1 MNLEKRNC
9 SPAIS
14 LFLYYERVL
23 LMKYGKYDNMYDKI
37 PVKVGGNMKKSS
49 LKIKL
54 LRIFVVT
61 LTVPIILFSVFM
73 SYNTF
78 KMLKRSTENLMIINM
93 KQMDDNI
100 RLLIDSYEDLLYQ
113 VYTDDEMVM
122 WLDKLNSDRDV
133 YVTVGQIRRYLQGLL
148 NTKDY
153 IRAITV
159 ISRDGKVITYDRMT
173 SATYE
178 SSWLNHFSMTKEEVY
193 EEVSSDN
200 AIHMFPTEYATKFAG
215 EEYYLFHLAHR
226 IIDYKDLNKENGIV
240 ILSLDEDL
248 LNSVL
253 QMEQV
258 EMHHTFL
265 VNEKFQIISALEK
278 EMIGKKIDNNKRN
291 ISDRV
296 KIYKEFLSENF
307 EYDAFYMS
315 FNYYHDELY
324 GWDIVNVTDQSSFM
338 EEIIGKIGLIIAVG
352 IILLFMDILLVGRLL
367 GELADSVKHIVI
379 KMKEVEGGDLS
390 IRIPLEER
398 MPMEIEMI
406 AEQFNGTLERLGT
419 ALEGQKKAEIKA
431 LEAQINPHFLYNTL
445 DTINWMAIEKEE
457 YDISNMISALA
468 NILRYAISNY
478 SEKVEVRNEVD
489 WLRQYIF
496 LQQYRFKHK
505 FVYRLDV
512 EEDVMHYRIHKLMF
526 QPFVE
531 NAIIHGFDKG
541 QSCYL
546 LEIMAQK
553 TDDKLKVIIRDNG
566 KGMPE
571 EIVDKVNA
579 GLPVGGEGKDHI
591 GIDNAISRLH
601 MYCKAREKVQIKSK
615 AGKGTEITLWIPL
628 E

>member
-1 MNLEKRNC
+1 
-9 SPAIS
+9 
-14 LFLYYERVL
+14 
-23 LMKYGKYDNMYDKI
+23 
-37 PVKVGGNMKKSS
+37 MKKSS
-49 LKIKL
+49 LKVKL

-73 SYNTF
+73 SYHTF
-78 KMLKRSTENLMIINM
+78 TMLKRSTENLMMINM

-100 RLLIDSYEDLLYQ
+100 RLLIDSYKDLLYQ
-113 VYTDDEMVM
+113 VYTDDEMVL
-122 WLDKLNSDRDV
+122 WLDKLNEGRDV
-133 YVTVGQIRRYLQGLL
+133 YVTVGQVRRYLQGLL

-159 ISRDGKVITYDRMT
+159 ISRDGKVITYDRTT

-193 EEVSSDN
+193 LEVSADN
-200 AIHMFPTEYATKFAG
+200 ATHMFPTEYATKFAG

-240 ILSLDEDL
+240 ILSLDEEL

-253 QMEQV
+253 QTEQEEV
-258 EMHHTFL
+258 HHTL
-265 VNEKFQIISALEK
+265 LINEEFQIISAQEK
-278 EMIGKKIDNNKRN
+278 EMIGKKIDVDKGD
-291 ISDRV
+291 ISERAD
-296 KIYKEFLSENF
+296 IYQDYLAENF
-307 EYDAFYMS
+307 GYDAFYMS
-315 FNYYHDELY
+315 FNQYHDDLY
-324 GWDIVNVTDQSSFM
+324 HWDIVNVTDQSSFM
-338 EEIIGKIGLIIAVG
+338 KEIIGKIGLIIAVG
-352 IILLFMDILLVGRLL
+352 VILLFVDILLVGKLL
-367 GELADSVKHIVI
+367 GELTDSVKHVVI
-379 KMKEVEGGDLS
+379 KMKETEGGDLS
-390 IRIPLEER
+390 VRIPLEER
-398 MPMEIEMI
+398 MPLEIETI
-406 AEQFNGTLERLGT
+406 AGQFNGTLRRLGT

-468 NILRYAISNY
+468 SILRYAVSNY
-478 SEKVEVRNEVD
+478 SEKVEVRDEVN
-489 WLRQYIF
+489 WLREYIF

-541 QSCYL
+541 QSRYL
-546 LEIMAQK
+546 LEVIVRK
-553 TDDKLKVIIRDNG
+553 TDGKLKVVIRDNG
-566 KGMPE
+566 KGMAP
-571 EIVDKVNA
+571 EIVDRINA
-579 GLPVGGEGKDHI
+579 GLPVGGEGRDHI

-601 MYCKAREKVQIKSK
+601 MYCRAKEKVQVKSI
-615 AGKGTEITLWIPL
+615 AGEGTEITLWIPL